1 LGVAAVIGK
10 PGLFPLRS
18 LRYSAAMPSRD
29 DLLFDLQM
37 ALGKI
42 PPATSRDLAKRQLPG
57 DELAEKIVPAPV
69 SIEAALPL

>member
-1 LGVAAVIGK
+1 
-10 PGLFPLRS
+10 
-18 LRYSAAMPSRD
+18 MPSRD

-57 DELAEKIVPAPV
+57 DELAEKIAAERILEHLELCGWRIEHKPVP
-69 SIEAALPL
+69 PLSPRR